1 MNLYHVTKF
10 SPYFSF
16 TVYCFYTKIS
26 SFMLVLSTRIVLDL
40 FYLLIFHSEKFSTD
54 VCRLP
59 YAVNVNLNLS
69 ISMSHSS
76 LSSLCNELEHTR
88 RIRGWAYLKKVHFLP
103 NELADKENSTCM
115 HERIMRDILLIFN
128 EFIVAP
134 LWFMCSYFQ
143 YPQFKIFEIE
153 IRRYFPLQ
161 INRHLICKRVSLTC
175 IYSIRL
181 CYANSIPCIDKRNIF
196 FTLYTNSL
204 MRHVTNCSFFDS
216 LGPLCLYSIMFFTV
230 IVIITCSR
238 LMEAPRY
245 GLPNSIH

>member
-10 SPYFSF
+10 PPYFSF

-181 CYANSIPCIDKRNIF
+181 CYANSIPCIDKRNLF
-196 FTLYTNSL
+196 FLHCIRIRLCVTLQTVVSL
-204 MRHVTNCSFFDS
+204 TR
-216 LGPLCLYSIMFFTV
+216 
-230 IVIITCSR
+230 
-238 LMEAPRY
+238 
-245 GLPNSIH
+245 